1 MDAVREKLFSLQDES
16 VQRFAAKLL
25 PTIDPERI
33 IGVRIPLLR
42 ATARTIYKSDKVLC
56 YSFLEELPHAYVEE
70 DLLHMMLIGLEPN
83 AVRQIELLDR
93 FLPFAD
99 NWCVTDALSAKTMWR
114 EPALCRD
121 AIRRWLVAD
130 TVYTRRTALVA
141 LMESFRYNCFDPCF
155 LDWAAKAAPED
166 SSEVTDVYYLR
177 MAVAWFFAEALTQQY
192 ELTLPYIEE
201 GKLPNKT
208 RLLAIRKAC
217 ESRKVPADRK
227 EALRLLRNR

>member
-1 MDAVREKLFSLQDES
+1 
-16 VQRFAAKLL
+16 
-25 PTIDPERI
+25 
-33 IGVRIPLLR
+33 
-42 ATARTIYKSDKVLC
+42 
-56 YSFLEELPHAYVEE
+56 
-70 DLLHMMLIGLEPN
+70 
-83 AVRQIELLDR
+83 
-93 FLPFAD
+93 
-99 NWCVTDALSAKTMWR
+99 MWR

-121 AIRRWLVAD
+121 AIRRWLAAD

-155 LDWAAKAAPED
+155 LEWAAKAAPED

-217 ESRKVPADRK
+217 ESRKVPSDRK